1 MQDAGYKRFRIQ
13 SNIKH
18 PVSWNAES
26 CIQHPASKKL
36 RTFNYSKMVTDP
48 IADFLTRV
56 RNAQMAGHRI
66 VEIPASNLK
75 KRITE
80 ILYDQ
85 GYILKYKFEDD
96 TKQGVIKIALK
107 YDPQSKE
114 PAIKSLERVSRP
126 GLRQYAAPT
135 EFRRVKNGL
144 GVAIISTS
152 KGVMTDKQAKAQ
164 NVGGEVLCY
173 IY

>member
-1 MQDAGYKRFRIQ
+1 M
-13 SNIKH
+13 
-18 PVSWNAES
+18 
-26 CIQHPASKKL
+26 
-36 RTFNYSKMVTDP
+36 TTDP

-80 ILYDQ
+80 ILYHQ

-96 TKQGVIKIALK
+96 SKQGVIKIALK
-107 YDPQSKE
+107 YDAMSKA
-114 PAIKSLERVSRP
+114 PAIKTLERVSRP
-126 GLRQYAAPT
+126 GLRQYAKPL
-135 EFRRVKNGL
+135 EFKRVKNGL
-144 GVAIISTS
+144 GIAILSTS
-152 KGVMTDKQAKAQ
+152 KGVMTDKEARTQ

>member
-1 MQDAGYKRFRIQ
+1 
-13 SNIKH
+13 
-18 PVSWNAES
+18 
-26 CIQHPASKKL
+26 
-36 RTFNYSKMVTDP
+36 
-48 IADFLTRV
+48 
-56 RNAQMAGHRI
+56 MANHRI

-80 ILYDQ
+80 ILYEK

-96 TKQGVIKIALK
+96 SKQGVIKIALK
-107 YDPQSKE
+107 YDPNTKQ
-114 PAIKSLERVSRP
+114 PAIQSLERVSRP
-126 GLRQYAAPT
+126 GLRTYSKPD
-135 EFRRVKNGL
+135 EFKRVLNGL

-152 KGVMTDKQAKAQ
+152 KGVMTDKEAKSQ

>member
-1 MQDAGYKRFRIQ
+1 
-13 SNIKH
+13 
-18 PVSWNAES
+18 
-26 CIQHPASKKL
+26 
-36 RTFNYSKMVTDP
+36 MVTDL

-85 GYILKYKFEDD
+85 GYILKYKFEEDK
-96 TKQGVIKIALK
+96 KQGVIKIALK
-107 YDPQSKE
+107 YDTQTKE
-114 PAIKSLERVSRP
+114 PAIKSLERISRP
-126 GLRQYAAPT
+126 GLRQYASPT
-135 EFRRVKNGL
+135 EFKRVKNGL
-144 GVAIISTS
+144 GIAIVSTS
-152 KGVMTDKQAKAQ
+152 RGVMTDKQAKQQ

-173 IY
+173 VY